1 MIIQFFAQKD
11 TLMNYDNVYCL
22 LIHLLILMKVGLH
35 LPQNWCVKKLYTH
48 CENDVGVKIIDT
60 ADVAIELSTKNCN
73 DRELQTLCPNEQLL
87 LWW

>member
-1 MIIQFFAQKD
+1 MYFALEDK
-11 TLMNYDNVYCL
+11 LINYNNVYCI
-22 LIHLLILMKVGLH
+22 LIHLLTLIKVGPH
-35 LPQNWCVKKLYTH
+35 IPQNWCVKKLYTH